1 MEIDAET
8 LSYEASYKLI
18 SGAVVSRPI
27 AWVTSGT
34 TSTKINLAPFS
45 TFTFLSSTPPTVG
58 FNCEIR
64 AGLRKD
70 TSRNIHH
77 DREFVINIADETF
90 LEALHLSSEG
100 HPPDVSETELLG
112 LETIACTKVRT
123 RRLLNAPISMECRLI
138 DVLRFGSSG
147 SEFFVGEILFFHIRD
162 DIYHDGKID
171 SRRLRPLCRLGGPN
185 YAPLGEV
192 ITMPPVNF

>member
-100 HPPDVSETELLG
+100 IRRTS
-112 LETIACTKVRT
+112 VR
-123 RRLLNAPISMECRLI
+123 RSCSVWKPSHVQRCE
-138 DVLRFGSSG
+138 
-147 SEFFVGEILFFHIRD
+147 RD
-162 DIYHDGKID
+162 GY
-171 SRRLRPLCRLGGPN
+171 
-185 YAPLGEV
+185 
-192 ITMPPVNF
+192 